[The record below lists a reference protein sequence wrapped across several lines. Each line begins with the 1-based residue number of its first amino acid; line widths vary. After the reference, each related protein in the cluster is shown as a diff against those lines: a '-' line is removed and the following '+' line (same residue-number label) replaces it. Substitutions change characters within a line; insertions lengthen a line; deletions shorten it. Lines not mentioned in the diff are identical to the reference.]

1 MGIYR
6 VWVCGLVALLWSVG
20 GAANARDLTVVS
32 FGGSL
37 QDAIRSAFI
46 EPFTASTGIKIAED
60 SHDGALSK
68 ISTQIDTCAIKWDV
82 VDVESKSVA
91 ARMRRGGFRES
102 RFSNRRDGP
111 HLRQAEAG

>member
-32 FGGSL
+32 FGGWL
-37 QDAIRSAFI
+37 QDAIPSAFI
-46 EPFTASTGIKIAED
+46 EPLTASTGIKIAED

-82 VDVESKSVA
+82 VDVELNQLLQGCEGGISRKSV
-91 ARMRRGGFRES
+91 F
-102 RFSNRRDGP
+102 
-111 HLRQAEAG
+111 